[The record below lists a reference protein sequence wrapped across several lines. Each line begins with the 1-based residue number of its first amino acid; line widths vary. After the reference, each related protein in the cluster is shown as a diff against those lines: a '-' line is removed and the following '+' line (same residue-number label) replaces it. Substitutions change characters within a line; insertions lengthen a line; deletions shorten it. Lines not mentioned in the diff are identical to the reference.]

1 MDWMTLTAST
11 GDIWLLDDD
20 RKAPTLITED
30 DDNYKYFKKL
40 AEYEELEK
48 QGRLIKIP
56 CVFGDVVYVI
66 PSKVT
71 YKINVVNGKMD
82 RNHVYKQVVSGV
94 APSKSGYVFYTCNNQ
109 NVLLEEE
116 YKKTWFLTEQEAN
129 DALQKMNEM
138 EATENENRK

>member
-1 MDWMTLTAST
+1 MERLTERFSNGQAAVR
-11 GDIWLLDDD
+11 GCGNNCKYDFKYCENHL
-20 RKAPTLITED
+20 ED
-30 DDNYKYFKKL
+30 CQTINEIYEKL
-40 AEYEELEK
+40 AAYEDLEE

-129 DALQKMNEM
+129 DALQKMNER
-138 EATENENRK
+138 ED